1 MTERHL
7 IIKGARQNNLKNL
20 DLEIPHNQLTVITG
34 LSGSGKS
41 SLAFDTI
48 FAEGQRL
55 YIESLSTYARQ
66 FLERVQRPDV
76 DLIKNIS
83 PTIAIE
89 QKNTV
94 KNSRSTVGT
103 STEIYDYLRL
113 LFAKIG
119 KIQCPQC
126 HIPIKKDTISNIVDF
141 TLKHLDGQKILVLA
155 PFSLEKINHPL
166 LIKTLIKKGFT
177 RAFLN
182 HAVTD
187 LTPQTPL
194 GKEKELLIVL
204 DRLVVKESIRPQLT
218 DSLEI
223 AYQEARGRT
232 LIYDEKEK
240 IHKFSIYLR
249 CSQCDL
255 KFPDILPS
263 FFSFNNPYGACTH
276 CHGFGNNLLI
286 DEELV
291 VPNQNAS
298 LEQGAIDPWTKPSL
312 RRWHKR
318 LLEFAQKEKIS
329 TQAPYKDLDAGARK
343 KIFEGTK
350 GFKGVLGFFKQ
361 LERKKYKMPIRVF
374 LSRYKSAFTC
384 PKCQGKRLRPEI
396 DFVKIKEK
404 TIADLL
410 SLTTEQAKRF
420 FHTLELTP
428 YEQSV
433 SKEVLRQIKS
443 RLSFL
448 DKVGVEYLTLD
459 RLTKTLSGGEA
470 QRINLANQLG
480 AALMQTTYVLD
491 EPSIGLHPRDN
502 KRLIELLKSLRD
514 LGNTVIVVEHD
525 PDIISQA
532 DTIIELG
539 PQGGEKGGN
548 LLYQGSFKE
557 FLKQSTLTAS
567 YLTQKETIP
576 IPQTRRKGSGH
587 ILKLSGVTHNNLKS
601 VDLFLPLNQLVCITG
616 VSGSGKS
623 SLIHDTLY
631 NALARILKVEFNK
644 IGRFKTIAGFQR
656 IKSVRLLDQQAIG
669 KSPRSNP
676 ITYLKAYDD
685 IRKAF
690 ASVSESQ
697 KRGFTPASFSFNIK
711 GGRCETCEGSGYQK
725 LEMHFLADLY
735 LTCDHCQ
742 GKKFKKEILDIK
754 YKGKNIHD
762 VLSMTIDEAY
772 SFFITHPTTRS
783 RLKVLQEVGLGYLK
797 LGQPATTLSGG
808 EAQRLKIAKELSSE
822 LTQGLYILDEPTT
835 GLHTDD
841 IKKLL
846 SVLNRLV
853 DQGNTVVVIEHNLD
867 VIKTADTVI
876 DLGPE
881 GGARGGQIIAFGTP
895 EEVAQ
900 IKESYTG
907 QFLKKVLSSH

>member
-1 MTERHL
+1 MAERHL

-20 DLEIPHNQLTVITG
+20 DLEIPHNQLTVVTG
-34 LSGSGKS
+34 VSGSGKS

-66 FLERVQRPDV
+66 FLERAQRPDV

-119 KIQCPQC
+119 KIQCPHC

-141 TLKHLDGQKILVLA
+141 TLQKCADQKILVLA

-182 HAVTD
+182 HTIVD
-187 LTPQTPL
+187 LVSSQAPETSL
-194 GKEKELLIVL
+194 GKSQELFIVL

-223 AYQEARGRT
+223 AYQEARGRA

-240 IHKFSIYLR
+240 FHKFSIYLR

-255 KFPDILPS
+255 RFPELLPS
-263 FFSFNNPYGACTH
+263 FFSFNNPYGACGH
-276 CHGFGNNLLI
+276 CNGFGNNLII

-291 VPNQNAS
+291 VPNQNVS

-312 RRWHKR
+312 KRWHKR
-318 LLEFAQKEKIS
+318 LLEFAQKEKIP
-329 TQAPYKDLDAGARK
+329 TQAPYKDLGAEGRK

-361 LERKKYKMPIRVF
+361 LERKKYKMAIRVF

-396 DFVKIKEK
+396 DFVKIKDK
-404 TIADLL
+404 TIADIL
-410 SLTTEQAKRF
+410 SKKF
-420 FHTLELTP
+420 FNTLELAP
-428 YEQSV
+428 YEESV

-539 PQGGEKGGN
+539 PEGGEKGGN

-557 FLKQSTLTAS
+557 FLKQTTLTAS
-567 YLTQKETIP
+567 YLTQKELIP
-576 IPQTRRKGSGH
+576 IPHTRRKGSGH
-587 ILKLSGVTHNNLKS
+587 IVKLSGVT
-601 VDLFLPLNQLVCITG
+601 
-616 VSGSGKS
+616 
-623 SLIHDTLY
+623 
-631 NALARILKVEFNK
+631 
-644 IGRFKTIAGFQR
+644 
-656 IKSVRLLDQQAIG
+656 
-669 KSPRSNP
+669 
-676 ITYLKAYDD
+676 
-685 IRKAF
+685 
-690 ASVSESQ
+690 
-697 KRGFTPASFSFNIK
+697 
-711 GGRCETCEGSGYQK
+711 
-725 LEMHFLADLY
+725 
-735 LTCDHCQ
+735 
-742 GKKFKKEILDIK
+742 
-754 YKGKNIHD
+754 
-762 VLSMTIDEAY
+762 
-772 SFFITHPTTRS
+772 
-783 RLKVLQEVGLGYLK
+783 
-797 LGQPATTLSGG
+797 
-808 EAQRLKIAKELSSE
+808 
-822 LTQGLYILDEPTT
+822 
-835 GLHTDD
+835 
-841 IKKLL
+841 
-846 SVLNRLV
+846 
-853 DQGNTVVVIEHNLD
+853 
-867 VIKTADTVI
+867 
-876 DLGPE
+876 
-881 GGARGGQIIAFGTP
+881 
-895 EEVAQ
+895 
-900 IKESYTG
+900 
-907 QFLKKVLSSH
+907 